1 VNDERA
7 VDLWTLPEHRVQ
19 ELSLRMGGLD
29 LLTPEEHAR
38 HHRLLRTGSRQRF
51 LGGRLLSRL
60 ALSARTGLPPDTWRF
75 TPTRHGRPE
84 LAADHGGLRFNLSH
98 TDGLIVCV
106 VTQGRGC
113 GVDVE
118 RVPFDE
124 EKTRGLDA
132 FLGGVSPGVPV
143 SERWVLTEAYL
154 KGLGVGMTE
163 SLAGLGF
170 RRRDAGGF
178 SVTDRRRP
186 AIAAGWRLTLLRP
199 SPHHLVAVATEDGGP
214 LRTHTPPTN
223 RPPRGK
229 DLPCPS
235 TCPRTSP

>member
-1 VNDERA
+1 MYDERA

-19 ELSLRMGGLD
+19 ELSLRMGGPD

-60 ALSARTGLPPDTWRF
+60 ALSARTGLPPDTWQF
-75 TPTRHGRPE
+75 TLTRHGRPE

-106 VTQGRGC
+106 VTQRRGC

-124 EKTRGLDA
+124 EKTRRLDA
-132 FLGGVSPGVPV
+132 FLGGVSPGVAV

-163 SLAGLGF
+163 SLEGLGF

-178 SVTDRRRP
+178 SPDDCRRP
-186 AIAAGWRLTLLRP
+186 TVAARWHLALLRP
-199 SPHHLVAVATEDGGP
+199 SPHHLVAVATEDGGT
-214 LRTHTPPTN
+214 LRTHTPPMQPTLY
-223 RPPRGK
+223 R
-229 DLPCPS
+229 
-235 TCPRTSP
+235 